1 MTMQHGSLRCTKQ
14 KPAEDIGRL
23 LRAGFLA
30 VVGLC
35 LLASCA
41 YVPVAVEG
49 LPVRPDPAASSSD
62 NPWIFVPVG
71 AWITRE
77 TARPVSVGMC
87 GGVGCPG
94 QISVAVV
101 DLTGED
107 ARRAERTLRQPQG
120 LARDLEAGNRRR
132 IALVRAAQ
140 RNVPSAIAQRRIPPE
155 VAASVQRLVSG
166 RFQGFRLTMRRAA
179 DGTRLSHAAVL
190 SHRRAGALRVVVVV
204 GPNAQQVETA
214 SKMAA
219 EANL

>member
-1 MTMQHGSLRCTKQ
+1 M
-14 KPAEDIGRL
+14 RL

-30 VVGLC
+30 VLGLG

-41 YVPVAVEG
+41 YVPVAVDG
-49 LPVRPDPAASSSD
+49 LPVRPDAAAQSSD

-77 TARPVSVGMC
+77 TARPVSVGLC
-87 GGVGCPG
+87 GGNGCPG
-94 QISVAVV
+94 QIAVAVV

-107 ARRAERTLRQPQG
+107 ARRAERTLRQPAG
-120 LARDLEAGNRRR
+120 LAREIEAGNRRR

-140 RNVPSAIAQRRIPPE
+140 RSVPAALAQRRLPPE
-155 VAASVQRLVSG
+155 VAASVQRLPQG
-166 RFQGFRLTMRRAA
+166 RFQGFRLSLRRAA
-179 DGTRLSHAAVL
+179 DGSRLSHAAVL
-190 SHRRAGALRVVVVV
+190 SRRRAGALRVVIVI

-214 SKMAA
+214 AKMAA

>member
-1 MTMQHGSLRCTKQ
+1 MTMQHASLPCTKQ

-30 VVGLC
+30 VAGLW

-49 LPVRPDPAASSSD
+49 LPVRPDPAAQSSD
-62 NPWIFVPVG
+62 NSWIFVPVG

-77 TARPVSVGMC
+77 TVRPVSLGMC
-87 GGVGCPG
+87 GGAGCPG

-107 ARRAERTLRQPQG
+107 ARRAERSLSQPAG
-120 LARDLEAGNRRR
+120 LARELEAGNRRR

-140 RNVPSAIAQRRIPPE
+140 RNVPARIAQGRIPPE
-155 VAASVQRLVSG
+155 VAASVQRFVHG
-166 RFQGFRLTMRRAA
+166 RFQGFRLTMRRA
-179 DGTRLSHAAVL
+179 DGSRLSHAAAL
-190 SHRRAGALRVVVVV
+190 SRRRAGALRVVLVI
-204 GPNAQQVETA
+204 GPNAEQVETA
-214 SKMAA
+214 AKMAA
-219 EANL
+219 QANL